1 MNQGETNK
9 RICRVCG
16 GRGAVSYESPRP
28 SLGWTIQRSTMPCM
42 NCTGGFV
49 TAPSDA
55 DKSAPKE
62 TK

>member
-1 MNQGETNK
+1 MNQDETNK
-9 RICRVCG
+9 RVCCVCG
-16 GRGAVSYESPRP
+16 GRGAVVRDTVLCWSDFRVVKCP
-28 SLGWTIQRSTMPCM
+28 MPCM